1 MEEEKE
7 LTDALFSVIEID
19 YPQAFKALSEI
30 YNKSKVNAPYFKYRC
45 AHRFIRCNFGM
56 YDKVPDVDEL
66 GRFNFENVACPL
78 VGECKYYKVIC
89 NPEFNTNLTMREKEI
104 VRLYKEGCKTERIA
118 EILSLSQLT
127 VETHKRNAMRR
138 TGSTTLAE
146 LVIWAN
152 NHGL

>member
-1 MEEEKE
+1 MQRLNNVEFFNSPEGEVQIRDEKGVRTYMEEEKE

-78 VGECKYYKVIC
+78 VGSA
-89 NPEFNTNLTMREKEI
+89 NTIKQSVTQSLILT
-104 VRLYKEGCKTERIA
+104 
-118 EILSLSQLT
+118 
-127 VETHKRNAMRR
+127 
-138 TGSTTLAE
+138 
-146 LVIWAN
+146 
-152 NHGL
+152 

>member
-1 MEEEKE
+1 MQRLNNVEFFNSPEGEVQIRDEKGVRTYMEEDKE
-7 LTDALFSVIEID
+7 LTDALFSVIELD
-19 YPQAFKALSEI
+19 YPKAFKALSE
-30 YNKSKVNAPYFKYRC
+30 F
-45 AHRFIRCNFGM
+45 
-56 YDKVPDVDEL
+56 

>member
-1 MEEEKE
+1 
-7 LTDALFSVIEID
+7 
-19 YPQAFKALSEI
+19 
-30 YNKSKVNAPYFKYRC
+30 
-45 AHRFIRCNFGM
+45 M

-104 VRLYKEGCKTERIA
+104 VRLYKEGYKTEKIA